1 MLKYSFEKKAC
12 CSIINCL
19 HLIVTDEGNGLER
32 SLPDTDEFSNLR
44 KWLFLLHPKMLL
56 LKLLEQE
63 PSRTYGGSSS
73 SARCKFY
80 DPLENLDSRRKGDR
94 RRRRPFSCVWILQWS
109 RFFIKLFLFKKLNW
123 GENFQI
129 CFKSLK
135 SKFEYWKNER
145 FQTCS
150 PNLWVIY
157 LSIFFRPYKVHL
169 ALGT

>member
-109 RFFIKLFLFKKLNW
+109 KFYKKNFFLIT
-123 GENFQI
+123 
-129 CFKSLK
+129 
-135 SKFEYWKNER
+135 
-145 FQTCS
+145 QTCS
-150 PNLWVIY
+150 PNFWLIFPS
-157 LSIFFRPYKVHL
+157 SIFWPLKVHL
-169 ALGT
+169 TLGKHLYVYRAYL

>member
-109 RFFIKLFLFKKLNW
+109 KFYKKKPFFLNHTNVFSQFL
-123 GENFQI
+123 
-129 CFKSLK
+129 
-135 SKFEYWKNER
+135 
-145 FQTCS
+145 T
-150 PNLWVIY
+150 Y
-157 LSIFFRPYKVHL
+157 LSIIYFLTPKSASY
-169 ALGT
+169 TW

>member
-63 PSRTYGGSSS
+63 PSRTEE
-73 SARCKFY
+73 AAAVAQR
-80 DPLENLDSRRKGDR
+80 DA
-94 RRRRPFSCVWILQWS
+94 
-109 RFFIKLFLFKKLNW
+109 
-123 GENFQI
+123 NFTTLLRI
-129 CFKSLK
+129 
-135 SKFEYWKNER
+135 
-145 FQTCS
+145 
-150 PNLWVIY
+150 
-157 LSIFFRPYKVHL
+157 
-169 ALGT
+169 